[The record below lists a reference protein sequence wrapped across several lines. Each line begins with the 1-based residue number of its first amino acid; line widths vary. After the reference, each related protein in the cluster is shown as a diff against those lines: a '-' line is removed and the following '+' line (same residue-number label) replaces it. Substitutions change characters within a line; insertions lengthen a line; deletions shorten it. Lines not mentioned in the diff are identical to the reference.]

1 MFNLLTMVLW
11 QVYID
16 WISTLAYFKLCF
28 LLAREKKV
36 KLKVYL
42 IIEFFFILFEKKIK
56 LSTNIKKN
64 TYSHNEL

>member
-11 QVYID
+11 QVYIG

-28 LLAREKKV
+28 LLALVKKV

-42 IIEFFFILFEKKIK
+42 IIEFFFILFEKKNQIIHK
-56 LSTNIKKN
+56 
-64 TYSHNEL
+64 Y